1 MATTIASSFARFRS
15 NLEVTDLQSAS
26 LSTRQQAVRTA
37 IEKDFSVLQSLL
49 TGSYRRSTLIAP
61 LKEADVDIFV
71 VLDSAYYKPDGHAAL
86 LDKVRSTLLKTY
98 TKTPKI
104 SRNGHAVTITFTDFV
119 VDVVPAFN
127 RKGGGYLIPDSV
139 GKRWISTDP
148 TVHVALMSSQNTAHR
163 GDLVPVVKMLK
174 RWNREISRS
183 FRSFYLELIAIEIF
197 NNVTMSDDPS
207 AVRYFFDHAR
217 SRVKTKAI
225 DPAGFGDQ
233 INGLAGATS
242 VDVAVKRV
250 EVAHDR
256 AVKAEELASAGRIG
270 DAVAEWQK
278 IFGSYFPSYG

>member
-1 MATTIASSFARFRS
+1 MATTIAASFAKFRQ
-15 NLEVTDLQSAS
+15 NLEVTDLQSS
-26 LSTRQQAVRTA
+26 TLSTRQQAVRTA
-37 IEKDFSVLQSLL
+37 IEKDFSVLKSFL

-71 VLDSAYYKPDGHAAL
+71 ILDSTYYKADGHAAL
-86 LDKVRSTLLKTY
+86 LDKVRATLLKTY

-127 RKGGGYLIPDSV
+127 RQGGGYLIPDSV
-139 GKRWISTDP
+139 GKRWIPTDP
-148 TVHVALMSSQNTAHR
+148 TVHVTLMSNRNSAHS
-163 GDLVPVVKMLK
+163 GDLVPVVKMIK

-197 NNVTMSDDPS
+197 NNVTMSNDPS

-217 SRVKTKAI
+217 SRVKTKAV

-233 INGLAGATS
+233 INGLASASS
-242 VDVAVKRV
+242 VDIAIKRV
-250 EVAHDR
+250 ELAYGR
-256 AVKAEELASAGRIG
+256 AVKAEQFASTGKIG

>member
-1 MATTIASSFARFRS
+1 MATTIATSFAKFRQ
-15 NLEVTDLQSAS
+15 NLEVTDLQGST

-37 IEKDFSVLQSLL
+37 IEKDFSVLKSFL

-61 LKEADVDIFV
+61 LKEADVDIFII
-71 VLDSAYYKPDGHAAL
+71 LDPAYYKAGGHAAL
-86 LDKVRSTLLKTY
+86 LDKVRATLLKTY

-119 VDVVPAFN
+119 VDVVPAFI
-127 RKGGGYLIPDSV
+127 RQGGGYLIPDSI

-148 TVHVALMSSQNTAHR
+148 TIHVTLMSNQNSAHN
-163 GDLVPVVKMLK
+163 GDLVPVVKMIK
-174 RWNREISRS
+174 RWNREIGRS
-183 FRSFYLELIAIEIF
+183 FRAFYLELIAIEIF
-197 NNVTMSDDPS
+197 HNVTMSNDPS

-217 SRVKTKAI
+217 SRVKTKAV

-233 INGLAGATS
+233 INGLASASS
-242 VDVAVKRV
+242 VNVAIKRV
-250 EVAHDR
+250 ELAYGR
-256 AVKAEELASAGRIG
+256 AVKAEQFASAGKIG

>member
-1 MATTIASSFARFRS
+1 MATTIATSFARFRS
-15 NLEVTDLQSAS
+15 NLEVTDLQSAT
-26 LSTRQQAVRTA
+26 LATRQKAVRTA
-37 IEKDFSVLQSLL
+37 VEKDFSVLQSFL

-61 LKEADVDIFV
+61 LKDADVDIFV
-71 VLDSAYYKPDGHAAL
+71 VLDSAYYKADGHAAL

-127 RKGGGYLIPDSV
+127 RRGGGYLIPDSV

-148 TVHVALMSSQNTAHR
+148 TVHVALMTKQNAIHSA
-163 GDLVPVVKMLK
+163 GLVPVVKMLK

-197 NNVTMSDDPS
+197 NNVTMSDDAS

-233 INGLAGATS
+233 INGLGSAST

-250 EVAHDR
+250 ELAYGR
-256 AVKAEELASAGRIG
+256 AVRAEQLASAGKISES
-270 DAVAEWQK
+270 VAEWQK